1 MSITKNRIKEQ
12 NQSRSRKMA
21 RAKKYFPLFLM
32 MTPGFLYLIINNY
45 MPMFG
50 LFIAFK
56 SYNFS
61 MGFFKS
67 PWVGLSNFEFLF
79 KTKDA
84 WNITRNTL
92 GYNLVFIVLGTL
104 LAVTVAILLNEVVNR
119 RARQAYQILIL
130 VPYLISMVIV
140 SYIVFAFLS
149 QDNGFLNNSILHK
162 TVAWY
167 SEPKYW
173 PFILTLVHLWKG
185 FGYSSIIYF
194 STILGIDQ
202 TLYEAAVVDGATK
215 WQRVRYITLPGL
227 KTTIITMTLLSV
239 GRIFYSDFGLFYQ
252 VPMHSGP
259 LMDVTSTI
267 DTYVYTA
274 LLELNDVGRSSAAG
288 FYQSIVGFVVV
299 LTANFIVSRIDRDNA
314 LF

>member
-1 MSITKNRIKEQ
+1 MAKVVVEKRPGRRKARIK
-12 NQSRSRKMA
+12 
-21 RAKKYFPLFLM
+21 KYLPLFLM
-32 MTPGFLYLIINNY
+32 MAPGFIYLIVNNY

-50 LFIAFK
+50 LFLAFK
-56 SYNFS
+56 SYNYS
-61 MGFFKS
+61 LGFFKS

-79 KTKDA
+79 RTKDA
-84 WNITRNTL
+84 WNITRNTI
-92 GYNLVFIVLGTL
+92 GYNLVFIVLGTIIAI
-104 LAVTVAILLNEVVNR
+104 AVAMMLNDVANR
-119 RARQAYQILIL
+119 RAKQSYQTLIL

-149 QDNGFLNNSILHK
+149 QDNGFINNSVLHH

-173 PFILTLVHLWKG
+173 PFILVLVHLWKS
-185 FGYSSIIYF
+185 FGYNTIIYY

-202 TLYEAAVVDGATK
+202 TLYEAAVVDGARK
-215 WQRVRYITLPGL
+215 WQQIWYITLPCI
-227 KTTIITMTLLSV
+227 KPTVITMVLLSV

-252 VPMHSGP
+252 VPMRSGP
-259 LMDVTSTI
+259 LMDATSTI
-267 DTYVYTA
+267 DTYVYKA

-288 FYQSIVGFVVV
+288 FYQSIVGFIVV
-299 LTANFIVSRIDRDNA
+299 LTANFVVHKIDSDNA